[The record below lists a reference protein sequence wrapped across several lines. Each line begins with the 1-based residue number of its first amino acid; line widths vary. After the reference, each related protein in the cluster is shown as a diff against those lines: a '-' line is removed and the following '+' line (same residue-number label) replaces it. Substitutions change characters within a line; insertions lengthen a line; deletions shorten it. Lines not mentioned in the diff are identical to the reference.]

1 MPKVDLREQRR
12 AERAARRK
20 RNTILAS
27 IAGIVVLA
35 VIVIFIFQ
43 GQSNRL
49 GADEVVDTVFPLSE
63 DAIKTS
69 SGLIIDY
76 LADGEGPE
84 AKAGDTV
91 AIIYTGYLPDGQI
104 FDSNVETGEYFE
116 FVLGAGEA
124 IAGWDEGI
132 EGMQVGGAR
141 LLVIPPDLAVGVID
155 PFQAIPE
162 NTTLTFSITL
172 KEIK

>member
-1 MPKVDLREQRR
+1 MPKVDPREQRR

-20 RNTILAS
+20 RNTIIAS
-27 IAGIVVLA
+27 VAGIAVLVLVA
-35 VIVIFIFQ
+35 IFVFELP
-43 GQSNRL
+43 NRL
-49 GADEVVDTVFPLSE
+49 RANEVVDTVFPLSD

-84 AKAGDTV
+84 AKTGDTV

-104 FDSNVETGEYFE
+104 FDSNVETGSFYEFE
-116 FVLGAGEA
+116 LGAGQV
-124 IAGWDEGI
+124 IPGWDEGI
-132 EGMQVGGAR
+132 EGMKVGEAR
-141 LLVIPPDLAVGVID
+141 LLVIPPDLAVGAID
-155 PFQAIPE
+155 PFAAIPE
-162 NTTLTFSITL
+162 NTTLTYSITL

>member
-20 RNTILAS
+20 RNTIIAT
-27 IAGIVVLA
+27 IAGIAILVVIA
-35 VIVIFIFQ
+35 VIIFDLPD
-43 GQSNRL
+43 RL
-49 GADEVVDTVFPLSE
+49 SPDAVVDTVFPLSE

-116 FVLGAGEA
+116 FVLGAGEV

-162 NTTLTFSITL
+162 NTTLTYSITL

>member
-20 RNTILAS
+20 RYTIIAAV
-27 IAGIVVLA
+27 AGIVILA
-35 VIVIFIFQ
+35 VIAVFIFDLP
-43 GQSNRL
+43 SRL
-49 GADEVVDTVFPLSE
+49 SPDEVVDSVFPLSE

-69 SGLIIDY
+69 SGLIIDN
-76 LADGEGPE
+76 LAAGEGPE

-91 AIIYTGYLPDGQI
+91 AIIYTGYLSDGQI
-104 FDSNVETGEYFE
+104 FDSNVETGKYYE
-116 FVLGAGEA
+116 FVLGAGEV
-124 IAGWDEGI
+124 IPGWDEGV

-141 LLVIPPDLAVGVID
+141 LLVIPPDLTVGAID

-162 NTTLTFSITL
+162 NTTLTYSITL